1 MNKRVYFQTIA
12 RRVFM
17 KRAGY
22 YAGAVGLLLIIG
34 VLILVCYES
43 QKPDFEIQS
52 TLKNTFDNYETVDLS
67 VIVHARNDEPE
78 KLMEKVKEYYTSLN
92 GMPDKLSI
100 KLYADKR
107 AYASGT
113 VFLQKMY
120 MKEK

>member
-1 MNKRVYFQTIA
+1 
-12 RRVFM
+12 M

-100 KLYADKR
+100 KLYAGKR

-113 VFLQKMY
+113 VFSQKMFT
-120 MKEK
+120 KEKME